1 MSGGDAAVI
10 GRVSDEGE
18 TCSYPGLAFDM
29 SGIRGPPEATK
40 WRNVEVTDLR

>member
-10 GRVSDEGE
+10 GRVSDECE
-18 TCSYPGLAFDM
+18 TSSYPGLTLDI

-40 WRNVEVTDLR
+40 VEMTDG